1 MKKNLLTSL
10 FLLSCILCYSQK
22 PVTLLTFGGFT
33 FEDKV
38 NGSNGYGKIGDGFQW
53 GAGFEVGLSD
63 ENAVEIIY
71 QRMDLTAYVEGLGQ
85 TRESGEVAFNYLML
99 GGTRYAPLNEKLAGF
114 GSLDA
119 GVAFLSP
126 KETGYEDLV
135 RFAWGLR
142 LGLRVMASEK
152 ISVRI
157 HGQLMSPVQG
167 AGGGFYFGTGGAGAG
182 VSTYSTVYQFNVGG
196 SLNFRLK

>member
-1 MKKNLLTSL
+1 MKKHLLTSL
-10 FLLSCILCYSQK
+10 FLLLTIACYSQK
-22 PVTLLTFGGFT
+22 TVTLLTFESFT
-33 FEDKV
+33 FEDKI
-38 NGSNGYGKIGDGFQW
+38 NFSSGYGKISDGFQW
-53 GAGFEVGLSD
+53 GAGFEVGLSP

-71 QRMDLTAYVEGLGQ
+71 QRMDASVYAEALSQIKQTDVGINYV
-85 TRESGEVAFNYLML
+85 ML
-99 GGTRYAPLNEKLAGF
+99 GGTRYAPLNEKIAGF
-114 GSLDA
+114 GTLDA

-126 KETGYEDLV
+126 KESGFDDVV

-142 LGLRVMASEK
+142 LGLRMMASEK
-152 ISVRI
+152 VSIRI

-182 VSTYSTVYQFNVGG
+182 VSTYSSIYQFNVGG